1 MSGDLRPLYL
11 FWLASGGPDEETEP
25 PVPGGLSPWPDA
37 LVAAADFFELSED
50 LLTAAAELSPP
61 APVRQDESKLLESWV
76 AKKKVAELRS
86 WVARLLGPDSVGARA
101 EILTHLREQTKE
113 ASWPAAPGQRTR
125 EQLRAREELIAEQ
138 RRQSEAQA
146 AAAARKKYLRELA
159 QDPRKAS
166 ERARELFG
174 QSSSQDLVTAAKL
187 LVDLREAM
195 GLENGDRQVRKVVDE
210 IVAAQG
216 KRPKV
221 IHTLREHGLIPKK
234 RR

>member
-1 MSGDLRPLYL
+1 MLMSGDLRPLYL
-11 FWLASGGPDEETEP
+11 FWLASVGPDEEMEL

-86 WVARLLGPDSVGARA
+86 WVARLLGPDSAGARV

-113 ASWPAAPGQRTR
+113 ASWPVAPGQRTR

-146 AAAARKKYLRELA
+146 SF
-159 QDPRKAS
+159 AS
-166 ERARELFG
+166 RGFSDFAG
-174 QSSSQDLVTAAKL
+174 
-187 LVDLREAM
+187 
-195 GLENGDRQVRKVVDE
+195 
-210 IVAAQG
+210 G
-216 KRPKV
+216 KGNSPK
-221 IHTLREHGLIPKK
+221 
-234 RR
+234 